1 LSIVDG
7 QRGGE
12 PKIKID
18 RERERER
25 EKAREGEKGRVKS
38 LERD

>member
-25 EKAREGEKGRVKS
+25 ERRLGRERKAA
-38 LERD
+38 